1 MSQTQ
6 PWTSACTLMAL
17 KSDYESLIQNYLE
30 EREFRLDFKIAR
42 LNAYHQWPQSTK
54 FKAEQKFDSC
64 LEKNNNKVPFEVARL
79 EKPSDNKQSI
89 YIGHY
94 LDGLEALPR
103 RPDYM
108 FDHCFRV
115 IDSSS
120 KIRYARKGLKGTA
133 QGLGKELVKSA
144 PAHWKVITDSLCHN
158 LPAPTLMYIVKRMCE
173 SYAPQNDTS
182 KQLHGRVVDCT
193 GKDFYDEFIK
203 KFSIDESGNITPTP
217 SGKLL
222 QSASSFMRLYL
233 SGAVGTKKRQNIA
246 QDLDLTNPKNVPSDA
261 SRIEFLLSIW
271 LFTMRN
277 ERAHG
282 SALSPFKT
290 SKSSLERYESYYFAM
305 LASYIFSLGALSLSA
320 PNLIKVSEIELCSL
334 SNTASQNLFFMRK

>member
-1 MSQTQ
+1 M
-6 PWTSACTLMAL
+6 
-17 KSDYESLIQNYLE
+17 
-30 EREFRLDFKIAR
+30 DFKMAR
-42 LNAYHQWPQSTK
+42 LNAYHKWPQRTE

-64 LEKNNNKVPFEVARL
+64 LEKNDNKVPLEVAIL
-79 EKPSDNKQSI
+79 GKPSNNNQSI

-115 IDSSS
+115 IDSAS
-120 KIRYARKGLKGTA
+120 KIRYAKKGLKGIA
-133 QGLGKELVKSA
+133 QGLGKELVKA
-144 PAHWKVITDSLCHN
+144 DPAHWKVITDSLCHN

-173 SYAPQNDTS
+173 SYIPQNDTS
-182 KQLHGRVVDCT
+182 KQFNGRVIECT
-193 GKDFYDEFIK
+193 GGKFYDEFIK
-203 KFSIDESGNITPTP
+203 KFSIDENKNITPTP

-233 SGAVGTKKRQNIA
+233 SGAVGTKKRKNVA
-246 QDLDLTNPKNVPSDA
+246 QALDLTNPNNVPSDA
-261 SRIEFLLSIW
+261 KRIEFLMSIW

-305 LASYIFSLGALSLSA
+305 LACYIFSLGALSISA
-320 PNLIKVSEIELCSL
+320 PNMIKVSEIELCSL
-334 SNTASQNLFFMRK
+334 SNTASQNIFFMRS

>member
-1 MSQTQ
+1 M
-6 PWTSACTLMAL
+6 
-17 KSDYESLIQNYLE
+17 N
-30 EREFRLDFKIAR
+30 FKDVR

-54 FKAEQKFDSC
+54 FKAEQEFDSC
-64 LEKNNNKVPFEVARL
+64 LERNDNKVPFEITRL
-79 EKPSDNKQSI
+79 GKPSDNNQSI

-120 KIRYARKGLKGTA
+120 QIRYPKKRLKGVV
-133 QGLGKELVKSA
+133 QGLGKELVKSD
-144 PAHWKVITDSLCHN
+144 PSHWKVITDSLCHN
-158 LPAPTLMYIVKRMCE
+158 LPAPTLMYIVRRMCE
-173 SYAPQNDTS
+173 SYAPQNDAS
-182 KQLHGRVVDCT
+182 KQFHGRLVDCT
-193 GKDFYDEFIK
+193 GNRFYDEFIK
-203 KFSIDESGNITPTP
+203 KFSIDKSKNITPTP
-217 SGKLL
+217 SGELL

-233 SGAVGTKKRQNIA
+233 SGAVGTKKRRNISSA
-246 QDLDLTNPKNVPSDA
+246 LDLTKPDNILSDA

-290 SKSSLERYESYYFAM
+290 SKSSLERYESYYFSM
-305 LASYIFSLGALSLSA
+305 LACYIFSLGALSLSA
-320 PNLIKVSEIELCSL
+320 PHMIKVSEIESCTL
-334 SNTASQNLFFMRK
+334 SNTALQSLFFTRS

>member
-1 MSQTQ
+1 M
-6 PWTSACTLMAL
+6 
-17 KSDYESLIQNYLE
+17 
-30 EREFRLDFKIAR
+30 DFKLAR

-54 FKAEQKFDSC
+54 FKGEQKFDSC
-64 LEKNNNKVPFEVARL
+64 LNKNDNKVPFKVARL
-79 EKPSDNKQSI
+79 EKPSDNSQSI

-94 LDGLEALPR
+94 LDGLEALPH

-120 KIRYARKGLKGTA
+120 KIRYANKGLKGIA
-133 QGLGKELVKSA
+133 QGLGKELVKSD
-144 PAHWKVITDSLCHN
+144 PMHWKVIIDSLCHN
-158 LPAPTLMYIVKRMCE
+158 LPSPTLMYIVKRMCE
-173 SYAPQNDTS
+173 SYVPRDDTS
-182 KQLHGRVVDCT
+182 KQFHKRVVECT
-193 GKDFYDEFIK
+193 GKIFYDEFIK
-203 KFSIDESGNITPTP
+203 KFSIDGSKNFTPTP

-233 SGAVGTKKRQNIA
+233 SGAVGTKKRLKIA
-246 QDLDLTNPKNVPSDA
+246 QALDLTNPNNVPSDA

-305 LASYIFSLGALSLSA
+305 LACYIFSLGALSLSA
-320 PNLIKVSEIELCSL
+320 PHMINVSAIKLCSL
-334 SNTASQNLFFMRK
+334 SNTALQNNFFMRS

>member
-1 MSQTQ
+1 M
-6 PWTSACTLMAL
+6 
-17 KSDYESLIQNYLE
+17 
-30 EREFRLDFKIAR
+30 DFKDAR

-64 LEKNNNKVPFEVARL
+64 IERNHNKVPFEVAKL
-79 EKPSDNKQSI
+79 GKPLDNNQSI

-120 KIRYARKGLKGTA
+120 QIRYPKKGLKGVA
-133 QGLGKELVKSA
+133 QSLGKELVKLA

-158 LPAPTLMYIVKRMCE
+158 LPTPTLMYIVKRMCE
-173 SYAPQNDTS
+173 SYVPQNDAS
-182 KQLHGRVVDCT
+182 KQFYGRVVDCT
-193 GKDFYDEFIK
+193 GKQFYDEFIK
-203 KFSIDESGNITPTP
+203 KFSIDKSKNITPIP
-217 SGKLL
+217 SGELL

-233 SGAVGTKKRQNIA
+233 SGAVGTKKRRNIA
-246 QDLDLTNPKNVPSDA
+246 PALDLTNPNNVPSDA
-261 SRIEFLLSIW
+261 CRIEFLLSIW

-290 SKSSLERYESYYFAM
+290 SKSSLERYESYYFSM
-305 LASYIFSLGALSLSA
+305 LACYIFSLGALSLSA
-320 PNLIKVSEIELCSL
+320 PHMIKVSEIESCTL
-334 SNTASQNLFFMRK
+334 SNTALQNLFFTRS

>member
-1 MSQTQ
+1 M
-6 PWTSACTLMAL
+6 
-17 KSDYESLIQNYLE
+17 
-30 EREFRLDFKIAR
+30 DFKIER

-54 FKAEQKFDSC
+54 FKGEEKFDSC
-64 LEKNNNKVPFEVARL
+64 LDKNHNKIPFEVARL
-79 EKPSDNKQSI
+79 AKPSDNNQSI
-89 YIGHY
+89 HIGHY
-94 LDGLEALPR
+94 LDGLEALPH

-115 IDSSS
+115 IDNSS
-120 KIRYARKGLKGTA
+120 KIRYTKKGLKGIV
-133 QGLGKELVKSA
+133 QGLGKELVKSD
-144 PAHWKVITDSLCHN
+144 PAHWKIITDSLCHN
-158 LPAPTLMYIVKRMCE
+158 LPSPTLMYIVKRMCE
-173 SYAPQNDTS
+173 SYVPQNDSS
-182 KQLHGRVVDCT
+182 KQFRGRVVDCT

-203 KFSIDESGNITPTP
+203 KFSIDDSQNITPTP

-233 SGAVGTKKRQNIA
+233 SGAVGTKKRPNIA
-246 QDLDLTNPKNVPSDA
+246 QAIDLTNPNNIPSDA
-261 SRIEFLLSIW
+261 RRIEFLLSIW

-320 PNLIKVSEIELCSL
+320 PQMINVLDIELCSL
-334 SNTASQNLFFMRK
+334 SNTASQKHFFMRS

>member
-1 MSQTQ
+1 M
-6 PWTSACTLMAL
+6 
-17 KSDYESLIQNYLE
+17 
-30 EREFRLDFKIAR
+30 DFKIER

-54 FKAEQKFDSC
+54 FKGEEKFDSC
-64 LEKNNNKVPFEVARL
+64 LDKNHNKIPFEVARL
-79 EKPSDNKQSI
+79 GKPSDNNQSI

-94 LDGLEALPR
+94 LDGLEALPH

-115 IDSSS
+115 IDNSS
-120 KIRYARKGLKGTA
+120 KIRYTKKGLKGIV
-133 QGLGKELVKSA
+133 QGLGKELIKSD
-144 PAHWKVITDSLCHN
+144 PVHWKTITDSLCHN

-173 SYAPQNDTS
+173 SYVPQNDSS
-182 KQLHGRVVDCT
+182 KQFRGRVVDCT

-203 KFSIDESGNITPTP
+203 KFSIDDSKNITPTP
-217 SGKLL
+217 SGELL

-233 SGAVGTKKRQNIA
+233 SGAVGTKKRLDVA
-246 QDLDLTNPKNVPSDA
+246 QAIDLTNPKNIPSDA

-290 SKSSLERYESYYFAM
+290 SKSSLDRYESYYFAM
-305 LASYIFSLGALSLSA
+305 LASYIFSLGALSISA
-320 PNLIKVSEIELCSL
+320 PQMIKVLDIELCSL
-334 SNTASQNLFFMRK
+334 SNTASQKNFFMRS